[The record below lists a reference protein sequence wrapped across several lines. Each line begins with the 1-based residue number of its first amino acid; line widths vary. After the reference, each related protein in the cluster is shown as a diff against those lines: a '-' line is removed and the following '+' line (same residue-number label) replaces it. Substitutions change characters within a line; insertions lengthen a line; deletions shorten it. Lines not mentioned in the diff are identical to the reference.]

1 MFAYV
6 WYLDDLCS
14 VGSMAELD
22 LGSSLSG
29 GVGSNP
35 TAAITLKF
43 WSNTK
48 ASLALCILLV
58 WMELRN

>member
-35 TAAITLKF
+35 PLP
-43 WSNTK
+43 
-48 ASLALCILLV
+48 SL
-58 WMELRN
+58 